1 MSAVTHDLIHS
12 ENVHCTPIAS
22 DASMTSLARV
32 EKILRRWNER
42 AKQRQ
47 HLSGLTARELEDVGI
62 SVEAAAAEVAKPFW
76 RA

>member
-1 MSAVTHDLIHS
+1 MSAVTHDLTHS
-12 ENVHCTPIAS
+12 ENGHCRPIAS
-22 DASMTSLARV
+22 NASMTSLGRA

-42 AKQRQ
+42 AKQRRQ
-47 HLSGLTARELEDVGI
+47 LSGLTTRELDDVGI